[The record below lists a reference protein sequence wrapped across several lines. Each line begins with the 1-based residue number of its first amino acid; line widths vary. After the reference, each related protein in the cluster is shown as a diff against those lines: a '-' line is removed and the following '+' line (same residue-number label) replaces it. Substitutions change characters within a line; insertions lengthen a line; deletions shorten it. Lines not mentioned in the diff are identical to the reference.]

1 MGFHY
6 FYRARKE
13 EHNYYYMTV
22 DNNRMIDA
30 GPKVRQALI
39 LVVADTNIDVFL

>member
-1 MGFHY
+1 MFSL
-6 FYRARKE
+6 FSFRARKE

-39 LVVADTNIDVFL
+39 LNGLDGY